1 MSSRKL
7 TPEQIDD
14 LLFYTSSSGEKIP
27 LSSILQLRKDIVV
40 FTNGKSLPLHDDTV
54 FPKVMAK
61 LIAYEEAKFKGLEPK
76 IDAKIKEVNKQE
88 LEDFTQTLAKSMED
102 TTKSAIELTKEI
114 SDAAATSIKTST
126 ESANIQL
133 LSFKNK
139 MDEIMNKLATITK
152 TAVETS
158 DRISKLEANISLL
171 ISRQKS
177 FEIATDKT
185 NNLNTQ
191 LVSVI
196 ATLKECMDV

>member
-27 LSSILQLRKDIVV
+27 LSSILQLRKDIVIL
-40 FTNGKSLPLHDDTV
+40 TNGKSIPLHDNTV
-54 FPKVMAK
+54 FPKIMSK
-61 LIAYEEAKFKGLEPK
+61 LIAYEEAKFKGIAPK
-76 IDAKIKEVNKQE
+76 IDAKIKEINKQE
-88 LEDFTQTLAKSMED
+88 LEEYTNTLVESMGDMTQKTMELIKD
-102 TTKSAIELTKEI
+102 IASGA
-114 SDAAATSIKTST
+114 SDSIKTSAD
-126 ESANIQL
+126 SANIQL

-139 MDEIMNKLATITK
+139 MDEIMDNLVTITK
-152 TAVETS
+152 TAVATS
-158 DRISKLEANISLL
+158 DRISKLENSISLL

-191 LVSVI
+191 LVSII

>member
-27 LSSILQLRKDIVV
+27 LSSILQLRKDIVIL
-40 FTNGKSLPLHDDTV
+40 TNGKSIPLHDNTV
-54 FPKVMAK
+54 FPKIMSK
-61 LIAYEEAKFKGLEPK
+61 LIAYEEAKFKGIAPK
-76 IDAKIKEVNKQE
+76 IDAKIKEINKQE
-88 LEDFTQTLAKSMED
+88 LEEYTNTLVESMGDMTQKTMELVKD
-102 TTKSAIELTKEI
+102 I
-114 SDAAATSIKTST
+114 SNAAATSIKTSAD
-126 ESANIQL
+126 SANIQL

-139 MDEIMNKLATITK
+139 MDEIMDNLATITK
-152 TAVETS
+152 TAVATS

-191 LVSVI
+191 LVSII

>member
-27 LSSILQLRKDIVV
+27 LSSILQLRKDIVIL
-40 FTNGKSLPLHDDTV
+40 TNGKSIPLHDNTV
-54 FPKVMAK
+54 FPKIMSK
-61 LIAYEEAKFKGLEPK
+61 LIAYEEAKFKGIAPK
-76 IDAKIKEVNKQE
+76 IDAKIKEINKQE
-88 LEDFTQTLAKSMED
+88 LEEYTNTLVESMGDMTQKTMELIKD
-102 TTKSAIELTKEI
+102 IASVA
-114 SDAAATSIKTST
+114 SDSIKTSAD
-126 ESANIQL
+126 SASIQL
-133 LSFKNK
+133 LSFKTK
-139 MDEIMNKLATITK
+139 MDEIMDNLVTITK
-152 TAVETS
+152 TAVATS
-158 DRISKLEANISLL
+158 DRISKLENSISLL

-191 LVSVI
+191 LVSII

>member
-14 LLFYTSSSGEKIP
+14 LLFYTSSSGEKIA
-27 LSSILQLRKDIVV
+27 LSSIHQLSRNNVI
-40 FTNGKSLPLHDDTV
+40 FTNGKSLPLYDDTV

-61 LIAYEEAKFKGLEPK
+61 LLAYEEAKFKGLEPK
-76 IDAKIKEVNKQE
+76 IDAKIKEINNQE
-88 LEDFTQTLAKSMED
+88 LEEFTQTLSKGMED
-102 TTKSAIELTKEI
+102 TTKRAIKLTEDI
-114 SDAAATSIKTST
+114 SNAAATSIKTSAD
-126 ESANIQL
+126 SANIQL

-139 MDEIMNKLATITK
+139 MDEIMDNLATITK
-152 TAVETS
+152 TAVATS
-158 DRISKLEANISLL
+158 DRIGKLENSISLL

>member
-27 LSSILQLRKDIVV
+27 LSSILQLRKDIVIL
-40 FTNGKSLPLHDDTV
+40 TNGKSIPLHDDTV

-102 TTKSAIELTKEI
+102 TTKSAIKLTEEI
-114 SDAAATSIKTST
+114 SNAAATSIKTSAD
-126 ESANIQL
+126 SANIQL

-139 MDEIMNKLATITK
+139 MDEIMDNLATITK
-152 TAVETS
+152 TAVATS
-158 DRISKLEANISLL
+158 DRISKLENSISLL

-191 LVSVI
+191 LVSII

>member
-27 LSSILQLRKDIVV
+27 LSSILQLRKDIVIL
-40 FTNGKSLPLHDDTV
+40 TNGKSIPLYDDTV
-54 FPKVMAK
+54 FPKIMSK
-61 LIAYEEAKFKGLEPK
+61 LIAYEEAKFKGLAPK
-76 IDAKIKEVNKQE
+76 IDAKIKEINKQE
-88 LEDFTQTLAKSMED
+88 LEEYTNTLVESIGDMTQKTMELIKD
-102 TTKSAIELTKEI
+102 IASGA
-114 SDAAATSIKTST
+114 SDCIKTSAD
-126 ESANIQL
+126 SANIQL

-139 MDEIMNKLATITK
+139 MDEIMDNLATITK
-152 TAVETS
+152 TAVATS
-158 DRISKLEANISLL
+158 DRISKLENNISLL

-185 NNLNTQ
+185 NNLNTE
-191 LVSVI
+191 LVSII

>member
-133 LSFKNK
+133 LNFKNK
-139 MDEIMNKLATITK
+139 MDEIMDNLATITK
-152 TAVETS
+152 TAVATS
-158 DRISKLEANISLL
+158 DRISKLENNISLL

-177 FEIATDKT
+177 FEMATNKT

-191 LVSVI
+191 LVSII

>member
-27 LSSILQLRKDIVV
+27 LSSILQLRKDIVIL
-40 FTNGKSLPLHDDTV
+40 TNGKSIPLHDNTV
-54 FPKVMAK
+54 FTKIMSK
-61 LIAYEEAKFKGLEPK
+61 LIAYEEAKFKGIAPK
-76 IDAKIKEVNKQE
+76 IDAKIKEINKQE
-88 LEDFTQTLAKSMED
+88 LEEYTNTLVESMGDMTQKTMELIKD
-102 TTKSAIELTKEI
+102 IASGA
-114 SDAAATSIKTST
+114 SDSIKTSAD
-126 ESANIQL
+126 SANIQL

-139 MDEIMNKLATITK
+139 MDEIMDNLATITK
-152 TAVETS
+152 TAVATS
-158 DRISKLEANISLL
+158 DRISKLENSISLL

-191 LVSVI
+191 LVSII

>member
-27 LSSILQLRKDIVV
+27 LSSILQLRKDIVIL
-40 FTNGKSLPLHDDTV
+40 TNGKSIPLHDNTV
-54 FPKVMAK
+54 FPKIMSK
-61 LIAYEEAKFKGLEPK
+61 LIAYEEAKFKGIAPK
-76 IDAKIKEVNKQE
+76 IDAKIKEINKQE
-88 LEDFTQTLAKSMED
+88 LEEYTNTLVESMGDMTQKTMELIKD
-102 TTKSAIELTKEI
+102 IASGA
-114 SDAAATSIKTST
+114 SDSIKTSAD
-126 ESANIQL
+126 SANIQL

-139 MDEIMNKLATITK
+139 MDEIMDNLATITK
-152 TAVETS
+152 TAVATS
-158 DRISKLEANISLL
+158 DRISKLENSISLL
-171 ISRQKS
+171 IGRQKS

-191 LVSVI
+191 LVSII

>member
-27 LSSILQLRKDIVV
+27 LSSILQLRKDIVIL
-40 FTNGKSLPLHDDTV
+40 TNGKSIPLYDDTV
-54 FPKVMAK
+54 FPKIMAK
-61 LIAYEEAKFKGLEPK
+61 LIAYEEAKFKGLAPK
-76 IDAKIKEVNKQE
+76 IDAKIKEINKQE
-88 LEDFTQTLAKSMED
+88 LEEYTNTLVESMGDMTQKTMELIKD
-102 TTKSAIELTKEI
+102 IASGA
-114 SDAAATSIKTST
+114 SDSIKTSAD
-126 ESANIQL
+126 SANIQL

-139 MDEIMNKLATITK
+139 MDEIMDNLAAITK
-152 TAVETS
+152 TAVATS
-158 DRISKLEANISLL
+158 DRISKLENSISLL

-185 NNLNTQ
+185 NNLNTE
-191 LVSVI
+191 LVSII

>member
-14 LLFYTSSSGEKIP
+14 LLFYTSSSGEKIA
-27 LSSILQLRKDIVV
+27 LSSIHQLSKNNVI
-40 FTNGKSLPLHDDTV
+40 FTNGKSIPLHDDTV

-76 IDAKIKEVNKQE
+76 IDAKIKEINKQE
-88 LEDFTQTLAKSMED
+88 LEEYTNTLVESMGDMTQKTMELIKD
-102 TTKSAIELTKEI
+102 IASGA
-114 SDAAATSIKTST
+114 SDSIKTSAD
-126 ESANIQL
+126 SANIQL

-139 MDEIMNKLATITK
+139 MDEIMDNLATITK
-152 TAVETS
+152 TAVATS
-158 DRISKLEANISLL
+158 DRISKLENSISLL

-191 LVSVI
+191 LVSII

>member
-14 LLFYTSSSGEKIP
+14 LLFYTSSSGEKIA
-27 LSSILQLRKDIVV
+27 LSSILQLRKDIVIL
-40 FTNGKSLPLHDDTV
+40 TNGKSIPLHDDTV
-54 FPKVMAK
+54 FPKITAK
-61 LIAYEEAKFKGLEPK
+61 LIAYEEAKFKGLAPK
-76 IDAKIKEVNKQE
+76 IDAKIKEINKQE
-88 LEDFTQTLAKSMED
+88 LEEYTNTLVESMGDMTQKTMELIKD
-102 TTKSAIELTKEI
+102 VASEA
-114 SDAAATSIKTST
+114 SDSIKTSAD
-126 ESANIQL
+126 SANIQL

-139 MDEIMNKLATITK
+139 MDEIMDNLATITK
-152 TAVETS
+152 TAVATS
-158 DRISKLEANISLL
+158 DRISKLENSISLL

-191 LVSVI
+191 LVSII

>member
-14 LLFYTSSSGEKIP
+14 LLFYTSSSGEKIA
-27 LSSILQLRKDIVV
+27 LSSIHQLSKNNVI
-40 FTNGKSLPLHDDTV
+40 FTNGKSLPLYDDTV

-61 LIAYEEAKFKGLEPK
+61 LLAYEEAKFKGLEPK
-76 IDAKIKEVNKQE
+76 IDAKIKEINNQE
-88 LEDFTQTLAKSMED
+88 LEEFTQTLSKGMED
-102 TTKSAIELTKEI
+102 TTKRAIKLTEDI
-114 SDAAATSIKTST
+114 SNAAATSIKTSAD
-126 ESANIQL
+126 SANIQL
-133 LSFKNK
+133 LSFKTK
-139 MDEIMNKLATITK
+139 MDEIMDNLATITK
-152 TAVETS
+152 TAVATS
-158 DRISKLEANISLL
+158 DRIGKLENSISLL

-191 LVSVI
+191 LVSII

>member
-7 TPEQIDD
+7 TPEQVDD

-27 LSSILQLRKDIVV
+27 LSSILQLRKDIVIL
-40 FTNGKSLPLHDDTV
+40 TNGKSIPLHDDTV

-61 LIAYEEAKFKGLEPK
+61 LIAYEEAKFKGLAPK

-88 LEDFTQTLAKSMED
+88 LEEFTQTLAKSMED
-102 TTKSAIELTKEI
+102 TTKSAIKLTEEI
-114 SDAAATSIKTST
+114 SNAAATSIKTSAD
-126 ESANIQL
+126 SANIQL

-139 MDEIMNKLATITK
+139 MDEIMDNLATITK
-152 TAVETS
+152 TAVATS
-158 DRISKLEANISLL
+158 DRISKLENSISLL

-191 LVSVI
+191 LISII

>member
-14 LLFYTSSSGEKIP
+14 LLFYTSSSGEKIA
-27 LSSILQLRKDIVV
+27 LSSILQLRKDIVIL
-40 FTNGKSLPLHDDTV
+40 TNGKSIPLHDDTV
-54 FPKVMAK
+54 FPKIMTK
-61 LIAYEEAKFKGLEPK
+61 LIAYEEAKFKGLAPK
-76 IDAKIKEVNKQE
+76 IDAKIKEINKQE
-88 LEDFTQTLAKSMED
+88 LEEYTNTLVESMGDMTQKTMELIKD
-102 TTKSAIELTKEI
+102 IASGA
-114 SDAAATSIKTST
+114 SDSIKTSAD
-126 ESANIQL
+126 SANIQL

-139 MDEIMNKLATITK
+139 MDEIMDNLATITK
-152 TAVETS
+152 TAVATS
-158 DRISKLEANISLL
+158 DRISKLENNISLL

-191 LVSVI
+191 LVSII

>member
-14 LLFYTSSSGEKIP
+14 LLFYTSSSGEKIA
-27 LSSILQLRKDIVV
+27 LSSIHKLSKDIVV
-40 FTNGKSLPLHDDTV
+40 FTNGKSLPLYDDTV

-61 LIAYEEAKFKGLEPK
+61 LIAYEEAKFKGLAPK
-76 IDAKIKEVNKQE
+76 IDAKIKEINKQE
-88 LEDFTQTLAKSMED
+88 LEEYTNTLVESMGDMTQKTMELIKD
-102 TTKSAIELTKEI
+102 IASGA
-114 SDAAATSIKTST
+114 SDSIKTSAD
-126 ESANIQL
+126 SANIQL

-139 MDEIMNKLATITK
+139 MDEIMDNLATITK
-152 TAVETS
+152 TAVATS
-158 DRISKLEANISLL
+158 DRISKLENSISLL

-191 LVSVI
+191 LVSII

>member
-14 LLFYTSSSGEKIP
+14 LLFYTSSSGEKIA
-27 LSSILQLRKDIVV
+27 LSSILQLRKDIVIL
-40 FTNGKSLPLHDDTV
+40 TNGKSIPLHDDTV
-54 FPKVMAK
+54 FPKIMSK
-61 LIAYEEAKFKGLEPK
+61 LIAYEEAKFKGIAPK
-76 IDAKIKEVNKQE
+76 IDAKIKEINKQE
-88 LEDFTQTLAKSMED
+88 LEEYTNTLVESMGDMTQKTMELIKD
-102 TTKSAIELTKEI
+102 IASGA
-114 SDAAATSIKTST
+114 SDSIKTSAD
-126 ESANIQL
+126 SANIQL

-139 MDEIMNKLATITK
+139 MDEIMDNLATITK
-152 TAVETS
+152 TAVATS
-158 DRISKLEANISLL
+158 DRISKLENSISLL

-191 LVSVI
+191 LVSII

>member
-14 LLFYTSSSGEKIP
+14 LLFYTSSSGEKIA
-27 LSSILQLRKDIVV
+27 LSSIHKLSKDIVV
-40 FTNGKSLPLHDDTV
+40 FTNGKSLPLYDDTV

-76 IDAKIKEVNKQE
+76 IDAKIKEINKQE
-88 LEDFTQTLAKSMED
+88 LEEYTNTLVESMGDMTQKTMELIKD
-102 TTKSAIELTKEI
+102 I
-114 SDAAATSIKTST
+114 SNAAATSIKTSAD
-126 ESANIQL
+126 SANIQL
-133 LSFKNK
+133 LSFKDK
-139 MDEIMNKLATITK
+139 MDEIMDNLATITK
-152 TAVETS
+152 TAVATS

>member
-7 TPEQIDD
+7 TPEQVDD

-27 LSSILQLRKDIVV
+27 LSSILQLRKDIVIL
-40 FTNGKSLPLHDDTV
+40 TNGKSIPLHDNTV
-54 FPKVMAK
+54 FPKIMSK
-61 LIAYEEAKFKGLEPK
+61 LIAYEEAKFKGIAPK
-76 IDAKIKEVNKQE
+76 IDAKIKEINKQE
-88 LEDFTQTLAKSMED
+88 LEEYTNTLVESIGDMTQKTMELIKD
-102 TTKSAIELTKEI
+102 IASGA
-114 SDAAATSIKTST
+114 SDCIKTSAD
-126 ESANIQL
+126 SANIQL

-139 MDEIMNKLATITK
+139 MDEIMDNLATITK
-152 TAVETS
+152 TAVATS
-158 DRISKLEANISLL
+158 DRISKLENNISLL

-191 LVSVI
+191 LVSII

>member
-27 LSSILQLRKDIVV
+27 LSSILQLRKDIVIL
-40 FTNGKSLPLHDDTV
+40 TNGKSIPLHDDTV
-54 FPKVMAK
+54 FQKIMAK
-61 LIAYEEAKFKGLEPK
+61 LIAYEEAKFKGLAPK
-76 IDAKIKEVNKQE
+76 IDAKIKEINKQE
-88 LEDFTQTLAKSMED
+88 LEEYTNTLVESMGDMTQKTMELIKD
-102 TTKSAIELTKEI
+102 I
-114 SDAAATSIKTST
+114 SNAAATSIKTSAD
-126 ESANIQL
+126 SANIQL

-139 MDEIMNKLATITK
+139 MDEIMDNLATITK
-152 TAVETS
+152 TAVTTS
-158 DRISKLEANISLL
+158 DRISKLENSISLL

-191 LVSVI
+191 LISII

>member
-27 LSSILQLRKDIVV
+27 LSSILQLRKDIVIL
-40 FTNGKSLPLHDDTV
+40 TNGKSIPLHDDTV

-76 IDAKIKEVNKQE
+76 IDAKIKEINKQE

-102 TTKSAIELTKEI
+102 TTKSAIKLTEEI
-114 SDAAATSIKTST
+114 SNAAATNIKTSAD
-126 ESANIQL
+126 SANIQL
-133 LSFKNK
+133 LSFKDK
-139 MDEIMNKLATITK
+139 MDEIMDNLATITK
-152 TAVETS
+152 TAVATS
-158 DRISKLEANISLL
+158 DRISKLENSISLL

-191 LVSVI
+191 LVSII

>member
-14 LLFYTSSSGEKIP
+14 LLFYTSSSGEKIA
-27 LSSILQLRKDIVV
+27 LSSIHQLSKNNVI
-40 FTNGKSLPLHDDTV
+40 FTNGKSLPLYDDTV

-61 LIAYEEAKFKGLEPK
+61 LLAYEEAKFKGLEPK
-76 IDAKIKEVNKQE
+76 IDAKIKEINNQE
-88 LEDFTQTLAKSMED
+88 LEEFTQTLSKGMED
-102 TTKSAIELTKEI
+102 TTKRAIKLTKDI
-114 SDAAATSIKTST
+114 SNAAATSIKTSAD
-126 ESANIQL
+126 SANIQL

-139 MDEIMNKLATITK
+139 MDEIMNNLATITK

>member
-27 LSSILQLRKDIVV
+27 LSSILQLRKDIVIL
-40 FTNGKSLPLHDDTV
+40 TNGKSIPLYDDTV
-54 FPKVMAK
+54 FPKIMAK
-61 LIAYEEAKFKGLEPK
+61 LIAYEEAKFKGIAPK
-76 IDAKIKEVNKQE
+76 IDAKIKEINKQE
-88 LEDFTQTLAKSMED
+88 LEEYTNTLVESMGDMTQKTMELIKD
-102 TTKSAIELTKEI
+102 IASGA
-114 SDAAATSIKTST
+114 SDSIKTSAD
-126 ESANIQL
+126 SANIQL

-139 MDEIMNKLATITK
+139 MDEIMDNLAAITK
-152 TAVETS
+152 TAVATS
-158 DRISKLEANISLL
+158 DRISKLENSISLL

-185 NNLNTQ
+185 NNLNTE
-191 LVSVI
+191 LVSII

>member
-14 LLFYTSSSGEKIP
+14 LLFYTSSSGEKIA
-27 LSSILQLRKDIVV
+27 LSSILQLRKDIVIL
-40 FTNGKSLPLHDDTV
+40 TNGKSIPLHDDTV
-54 FPKVMAK
+54 FPKIMVK
-61 LIAYEEAKFKGLEPK
+61 LIAYEEAKFKGLAPK
-76 IDAKIKEVNKQE
+76 IDAKIKEINKQE
-88 LEDFTQTLAKSMED
+88 LEEYTNTLVESMGDMTQKTMELIKD
-102 TTKSAIELTKEI
+102 I
-114 SDAAATSIKTST
+114 SNAAATSIKTSAD
-126 ESANIQL
+126 SANIQL

-139 MDEIMNKLATITK
+139 MDEIMDNLATITK
-152 TAVETS
+152 TAVATS
-158 DRISKLEANISLL
+158 DRISKLENSISLL

>member
-27 LSSILQLRKDIVV
+27 LSSILQLRKDIVIL
-40 FTNGKSLPLHDDTV
+40 TNGKSIPLHDDTV
-54 FPKVMAK
+54 FPKIMAK
-61 LIAYEEAKFKGLEPK
+61 LIAYEEAKFKGLAPK
-76 IDAKIKEVNKQE
+76 IDAKIKEINNQE
-88 LEDFTQTLAKSMED
+88 LEEFTQTLAKGMED
-102 TTKSAIELTKEI
+102 TTKRAIKLTEEI
-114 SDAAATSIKTST
+114 SNAAAISIKTSAD
-126 ESANIQL
+126 SANIQL

-139 MDEIMNKLATITK
+139 MDEIMDNLATITK
-152 TAVETS
+152 TAVATS
-158 DRISKLEANISLL
+158 DRISKLENSISLL

-191 LVSVI
+191 LVSII

>member
-14 LLFYTSSSGEKIP
+14 LLFYTSSSGEKIA
-27 LSSILQLRKDIVV
+27 LSSIHQLSKNNVI
-40 FTNGKSLPLHDDTV
+40 FTNGKSLPLYDDTV

-61 LIAYEEAKFKGLEPK
+61 LLAYEEAKFKGLEPK
-76 IDAKIKEVNKQE
+76 IDAKIKEINNQE
-88 LEDFTQTLAKSMED
+88 LEEFTQTLSKGMED
-102 TTKSAIELTKEI
+102 TTKRAIKLTEDI
-114 SDAAATSIKTST
+114 SNAAATSIKTSAD
-126 ESANIQL
+126 SANIQL

-139 MDEIMNKLATITK
+139 MDEIMDNLATITK
-152 TAVETS
+152 TAVATS
-158 DRISKLEANISLL
+158 DRIGKLENSISLL

>member
-27 LSSILQLRKDIVV
+27 LSSILQLKKDVV
-40 FTNGKSLPLHDDTV
+40 ILTNGKYIPLHDDTV
-54 FPKVMAK
+54 FQKVMAK

-76 IDAKIKEVNKQE
+76 IDAKIKEINKQE
-88 LEDFTQTLAKSMED
+88 LEEYTNTLVESMGDMTQKTMELI
-102 TTKSAIELTKEI
+102 KNI
-114 SDAAATSIKTST
+114 SNAAATSIKTSAD
-126 ESANIQL
+126 SADIQL

-139 MDEIMNKLATITK
+139 MDEIMDNLATITK
-152 TAVETS
+152 TAVATS
-158 DRISKLEANISLL
+158 DRISKLENSISLL

-191 LVSVI
+191 LVSII